1 VKIGVVV
8 PAAEADSEVKGETPG
23 WPLLRS
29 FAQAAEA
36 RGFDS
41 LWMFDHFFDKAK
53 DGTVTGQHEAWTVVS
68 ALAAV
73 TERVQIGTLVMCS
86 SFRSPG
92 MIAKMAA
99 TVDEVS
105 GGRLILGLGAG
116 WHDPEY
122 EAFGFPA
129 DHRVD
134 RFEEALQII
143 VPLVRGATVTF
154 EGRYHQARNAVLVPA
169 PTHHIPVLIAS
180 FGTRMLGLTA
190 RYADAWNTAWFGAP
204 DRVLTERFAAFDE
217 AMSAEGRDPASVS
230 RTVAIIVNDSEQ
242 PVPQDDGSE
251 DSSFS
256 GSVGELAGAV
266 DAYEELGVDHLIVL
280 LQPLTEASLDRLAA
294 AITQRA
300 GG

>member
-8 PAAEADSEVKGETPG
+8 PAAEADSQVEGETPG

-53 DGTVTGQHEAWTVVS
+53 DGTITGQHEAWTVVS

-73 TERVQIGTLVMCS
+73 TERVQIGTLVMWS

-129 DHRVD
+129 DRRVD

-143 VPLVRGATVTF
+143 VPLVRGETVTF
-154 EGRYHQARNAVLVPA
+154 EGRYHQASDAVLVPGPA
-169 PTHHIPVLIAS
+169 HHIPVLIAS

-204 DRVLTERFAAFDE
+204 DDVLNERMKALDD
-217 AMSAEGRDPASVS
+217 AMSAEGRDPASIS
-230 RTVAIIVNDSEQ
+230 RTVAMIVNDPEH
-242 PVPQDDGSE
+242 PVPEDDDSE
-251 DSSFS
+251 DSSFR
-256 GSVGELAGAV
+256 GSITELASAI
-266 DAYEELGVDHLIVL
+266 DAYEALGVGHLIVL
-280 LQPLTEASLDRLAA
+280 LQPLTEASLDRLAT
-294 AITQRA
+294 AIAQRS